1 MYVWMCLQTDAHI
14 KSVCLYVYGCGKQ
27 FIVYMYLCMYVCMLF
42 VCIPVLIETTHYI
55 QTFVHCMYKYAYK
68 YVCNIMQEHKLNNI
82 FT

>member
-1 MYVWMCLQTDAHI
+1 MYECACKQTHI
-14 KSVCLYVYGCGKQ
+14 SNLYVCMCMDAGSNS
-27 FIVYMYLCMYVCMLF
+27 LCICIYVCMLF